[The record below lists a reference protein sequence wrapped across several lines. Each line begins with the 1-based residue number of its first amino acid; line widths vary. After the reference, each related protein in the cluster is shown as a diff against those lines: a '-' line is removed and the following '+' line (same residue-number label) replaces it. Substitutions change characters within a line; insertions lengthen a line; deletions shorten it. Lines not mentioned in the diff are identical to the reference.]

1 MVRAPNN
8 VSLQSQ
14 VDAYKSSGA
23 TLDYA
28 FNWSS
33 VIASGETISS
43 SSWEVSSS
51 DLTIASNSTSGT
63 TTSAFIS
70 GGKNGYFYELKNTG
84 LILGFLTS
92 KIRTPCLSQPNKN
105 TINM

>member
-33 VIASGETISS
+33 VIASGEAISS

-70 GGKNGYFYELKNTG
+70 GGKNGYFYELKNT
-84 LILGFLTS
+84 IQTDQSRTFVRVFVLGV
-92 KIRTPCLSQPNKN
+92 KPK
-105 TINM
+105 